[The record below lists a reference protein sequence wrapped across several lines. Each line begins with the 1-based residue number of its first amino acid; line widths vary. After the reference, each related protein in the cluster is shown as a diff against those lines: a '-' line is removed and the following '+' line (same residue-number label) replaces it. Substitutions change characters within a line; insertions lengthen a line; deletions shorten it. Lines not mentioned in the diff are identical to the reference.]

1 MHCSANVGKNNDA
14 AILFGLS
21 GTGKTTLSADA
32 DRRLIGD
39 DEIIWSDN
47 GLCNLE
53 DGCYAKLIDLDKNAE
68 PVIAEALSKAGTV
81 IENVPPL
88 PGKKMEECHPD
99 RSEEHTSELQSLMRN
114 SYAVF
119 CLKTTHTQKK

>member
-81 IENVPPL
+81 IENVPPQI
-88 PGKKMEECHPD
+88 GRASCRERGCK
-99 RSEEHTSELQSLMRN
+99 N
-114 SYAVF
+114 V
-119 CLKTTHTQKK
+119 

>member
-1 MHCSANVGKNNDA
+1 MSRVSLFLFKHKSAYEMRISDWSSDVCSSDLLSMHCSANVGKNNDA

-68 PVIAEALSKAGTV
+68 PVIAEALSTA
-81 IENVPPL
+81 
-88 PGKKMEECHPD
+88 D
-99 RSEEHTSELQSLMRN
+99 RKSTRLN
-114 SYAVF
+114 SS
-119 CLKTTHTQKK
+119 H